1 MQGLIDYYQLENPV
15 ERFLI
20 QQVAMGMLK
29 HYRLWNVEA
38 AITNMEILAMQ
49 QKVKFP
55 DVVTPPKLKLDSF
68 DYHSS
73 ARSLKIATAKG
84 RRNFRAANL

>member
-1 MQGLIDYYQLENPV
+1 MQGLIDYYQPENPV

-55 DVVTPPKLKLDSF
+55 DVVTPPKLKLDSLN
-68 DYHSS
+68 DYQEQR
-73 ARSLKIATAKG
+73 APLK
-84 RRNFRAANL
+84 